1 MQKYRAA
8 LVGCGRM
15 GAFID
20 NEVAGRPNANL
31 PYSHAAGYEACDRTE
46 LVAGADPRSE
56 VLEQFGER
64 YGVGPDHLYT
74 NFRELIVNE
83 RPDIVSIATQPHHRT
98 EVALYA
104 IEHGVKALYVEKPLC
119 ASMAEAEALREA
131 VIRHNV
137 VLNMG
142 TNRRWHPGFA
152 AMREAITSGAYGKL
166 VTLATLHRATLF
178 NTQSHWIDTLRL
190 LNGDAP
196 ATWAQANMADGDVA
210 IVGEQ
215 VIADPLTEGTI
226 AFNNGVTAHLISIPG
241 APSHHAWCESAE
253 LVMTDGDSRLE
264 IRREGLPVETIDFTP
279 ASSTLR
285 LVEDIVQA
293 LDTGNPTRGGIDAAY
308 ANTELL
314 FAMLES
320 ERQNGARVSL
330 PMIDSQLAFVPANL
344 APRQPKYSPTANS

>member
-1 MQKYRAA
+1 MQMYRAA

-46 LVAGADPRSE
+46 LVAGADPRAD
-56 VLEQFGER
+56 VLEQFGQR
-64 YGVGPDHLYT
+64 YGVGPDHQYT
-74 NFRELIVNE
+74 DFRELIVNE
-83 RPDIVSIATQPHHRT
+83 QPDIVSIATQPHHRT
-98 EVALYA
+98 EVALFA
-104 IEHGVKALYVEKPLC
+104 IENGVKALYVEKPLC
-119 ASMAEAEALREA
+119 ASMEEAEALREA
-131 VIRHNV
+131 VTRHNV

-152 AMREAITSGAYGKL
+152 AMREAIASGTYGKL
-166 VTLATLHRATLF
+166 VTLATFHRATLF
-178 NTQSHWIDTLRL
+178 NTHSHWIDTLRL
-190 LNGDAP
+190 LNGDDP
-196 ATWAQANMADGDVA
+196 AEWVQANMADGNVA
-210 IVGEQ
+210 IVGDH
-215 VIADPLTEGTI
+215 VIADPLCEGTI
-226 AFNNGVTAHLISIPG
+226 VFTNGVHAHLISIPG

-253 LVMTDGDSRLE
+253 LAMIAGDSRIE
-264 IRREGLPVETIDFTP
+264 VRHDGEPVESIDFTP

-314 FAMLES
+314 FALLES

-330 PMIDSQLAFVPANL
+330 PLIDSRLAFVPANL
-344 APRQPKYSPTANS
+344 APRQPKYTPTPA